1 MEPIPI
7 MSALIYRKQQE
18 KMLNEYRMETLIFRY
33 YLDPGKAV
41 LQGGKN
47 FNCRKKV
54 LYIQI
59 LFHTLQNSVKTLFY
73 KNPIEISRFKVYNNL
88 TGYVNLFI
96 NMKIYGG

>member
-41 LQGGKN
+41 LPGGK
-47 FNCRKKV
+47 K
-54 LYIQI
+54 L
-59 LFHTLQNSVKTLFY
+59 
-73 KNPIEISRFKVYNNL
+73 IEL
-88 TGYVNLFI
+88 L
-96 NMKIYGG
+96 